1 MARFPLDVGD
11 PAPWFPALGS
21 SDDRSVIFDELAGRP
36 ILLFFFGSGG
46 APGVAETLAS
56 LDPDETIFDGE
67 RALFIGIG
75 GDPDDFRLERLPKRA
90 GQIYLL
96 DPNGDVAARYGL
108 ALATTPARA
117 VRPTAFLLSATQ
129 RILHVIPFDGAGEF
143 VRQSISL
150 LAQVLARPPGGE
162 HAPILIVPGVFDA
175 AFCQRLIDIY
185 DSDGGRDFGFTKKD
199 GKIERFDP
207 TFRKRL
213 DHYIVDSDA
222 LKTCRE
228 TLERRLL
235 PMVYRAFQFP
245 TTRIERYL
253 VGCYDAGAG
262 GYFRPH
268 RDNTAPPVAHRRF
281 ALSIILNDNFEGG
294 RLRFPEFGD
303 QTYRTDPG
311 DAIVFSCSLLHEVMP
326 VTVGRRY
333 AFITFLYDE
342 QSQRIREAYLKQ
354 QT

>member
-1 MARFPLDVGD
+1 MARLPLDVGD
-11 PAPWFPALGS
+11 PAPWFPALVS
-21 SDDRSVIFDELAGRP
+21 SDNRSIIFDELAGRL

-46 APGVAETLAS
+46 APDIAEALAS
-56 LDPDETIFDGE
+56 LDPEETIFDGE

-96 DPNGDVAARYGL
+96 DWNRDVARRYGL
-108 ALATTPARA
+108 ATAAPPASA
-117 VRPTAFLLSATQ
+117 VRPTAFLLCAAQ
-129 RILHVIPFDGAGEF
+129 RILHILPFDGATEF
-143 VRQSISL
+143 VRRATSL
-150 LAQVLARPPGGE
+150 VGQALARPPGGQ

-175 AFCQRLIDIY
+175 VFCRRLIDIY
-185 DSDGGRDFGFTKKD
+185 DADGGRDIGFTKKD
-199 GKIERFDP
+199 GQIERFDP
-207 TFRKRL
+207 ALRKRL

-235 PMVYRAFQFP
+235 PLVYRAFQFP

-253 VGCYDAGAG
+253 VGCYDAGPG

-281 ALSIILNDNFEGG
+281 ALSIILNDDFEGG
-294 RLRFPEFGD
+294 SLRFPEFGD
-303 QTYRTDPG
+303 QTYSPEPG
-311 DAIVFSCSLLHEVMP
+311 DAVVFSCSLLHEVMP
-326 VTVGRRY
+326 VTAGRRY
-333 AFITFLYDE
+333 AFISFLYDE